1 MMVRPNWCETSF
13 FITPQI
19 STRRKAIVVRVKLVF
34 RHLEAIVPVRC
45 FSFCLLLSFIS
56 AGSLL
61 AQASSKDGLASR
73 LGEYFDC
80 NDGYSCTV
88 EYSDCVLLIKKIS
101 KSSCTLPGQK
111 KEDTYQYDL
120 RNIDRFRQSER
131 FIYVDFNNKHEKA
144 LIDVLDKSNKYTQ
157 ILLKDAEKS
166 GFFDSQ
172 KHTFEL
178 NKGISENI
186 TSFRRIEYCSSDVE
200 YVPAF
205 QFIAISHE
213 SIEFF
218 DYLKF

>member
-1 MMVRPNWCETSF
+1 
-13 FITPQI
+13 
-19 STRRKAIVVRVKLVF
+19 
-34 RHLEAIVPVRC
+34 VPARC

-111 KEDTYQYDL
+111 KEVTYQYDL
-120 RNIDRFRQSER
+120 RYIDRFRQGGEI
-131 FIYVDFNNKHEKA
+131 FIDVDFNNKHEKS
-144 LIDVLDKSNKYTQ
+144 LIDVLDKSNKYKQ
-157 ILLKDAEKS
+157 ELLKNAEKS

-186 TSFRRIEYCSSDVE
+186 NSFRIIEYCSSVVE

-218 DYLKF
+218 DYLTHQSDYCKVRSVK